1 MAIRDHHSRYMFGL
15 NMFKP
20 HIFLWLNPLH
30 SHMLMLIMLII
41 ILFSSHNPIPPA
53 SFGKKKHRW
62 KVMKSVSW
70 KSDVY
75 PQMKSVILVDCLY
88 CFSHISPYCPHMF
101 PYFPSVPHLF
111 GAWWR
116 GCVFVAARRLH
127 CLKICYIMIDRFR
140 ILTSNRMQ
148 SIIESI
154 IGYDVYSI
162 HIHYMLSSCVSH
174 AYTYTYRIIQNYVYI
189 QHMGVSENGVYTQNS

>member
-1 MAIRDHHSRYMFGL
+1 
-15 NMFKP
+15 MFKP
-20 HIFLWLNPLH
+20 HILLWFNPLH

-75 PQMKSVILVDCLY
+75 PQMKSVILVDCFY
-88 CFSHISPYCPHMF
+88 CFSHISLYCPHMF
-101 PYFPSVPHLF
+101 PYFPTVPHLF
-111 GAWWR
+111 GAWRWR

-154 IGYDVYSI
+154 IGYDVYTLHAI
-162 HIHYMLSSCVSH
+162 IMCVSCI
-174 AYTYTYRIIQNYVYI
+174 YIYIQDYTELCTYTAYGCVWEWGI
-189 QHMGVSENGVYTQNS
+189 HPNS